1 MIISLNDK
9 QPEPGPAMDPL
20 LQSLTDAYHDYF
32 SVEHEITVNCKPLA
46 GTLPSEQD
54 FIASIPEPFL
64 LAGEMGSLNMS
75 ALRSLNRIGELA
87 DELANYLQQQARK
100 IDLLL
105 HYVLRQQDS
114 SEHRQLTLSYG
125 GAGLCW
131 QSQHPLDLLSLVEL
145 KVFLADNEGAIY
157 CLAQVISSEQIGD
170 GWQIKVVFRRIR
182 DQDRELIVRSSLHQQ
197 SRQLKHKAAQR
208 QLPE

>member
-1 MIISLNDK
+1 
-9 QPEPGPAMDPL
+9 MDPI

-32 SVEHEITVNCKPLA
+32 SVEHDIVVNCKVLNDP
-46 GTLPSEQD
+46 LPSEQT
-54 FIASIPEPFL
+54 FISSIPEPFL

-105 HYVLRQQDS
+105 HYVLRQQDNA
-114 SEHRQLTLSYG
+114 EHRQVTLSYG
-125 GAGLCW
+125 GAGLCL
-131 QSQHPLDLLSLVEL
+131 QSEQHIPPLSVVEL
-145 KVFLADNEGAIY
+145 KVFLAENEGAIY
-157 CLAQVISSEQIGD
+157 CLGQVISAEQAGT

-182 DQDRELIVRSSLHQQ
+182 DQDRELIVRASLHQQ
-197 SRQLKHKAAQR
+197 SRQLKQKAAQR

>member
-1 MIISLNDK
+1 
-9 QPEPGPAMDPL
+9 MDPI
-20 LQSLTDAYHDYF
+20 LQSLTDAYNDYF
-32 SVEHEITVNCKPLA
+32 SVEHDITVNCKVYSNA
-46 GTLPSEQD
+46 LPSEQE

-105 HYVLRQQDS
+105 HYVLQQQDS
-114 SEHRQLTLSYG
+114 AEHRQFTLSYG
-125 GAGLCW
+125 GAGLCLH
-131 QSQHPLDLLSLVEL
+131 SQQAIPSLSLVEL
-145 KVFLADNEGAIY
+145 KLFLAENEGAIY
-157 CLAQVISSEQIGD
+157 CLGQVISAEQTD
-170 GWQIKVVFRRIR
+170 AGWQIKVVFRRIR
-182 DQDRELIVRSSLHQQ
+182 DQDRELIVRASLHQQ
-197 SRQLKHKAAQR
+197 SRQLKQKAAQR

>member
-1 MIISLNDK
+1 
-9 QPEPGPAMDPL
+9 MDPI
-20 LQSLTDAYHDYF
+20 LQSLTDAYNDYF
-32 SVEHEITVNCKPLA
+32 SVEHDITVNCKLFT

-54 FIASIPEPFL
+54 FQASIPEPFL
-64 LAGEMGSLNMS
+64 LAGEMGTLNMS

-114 SEHRQLTLSYG
+114 AEHRQFTLSYG
-125 GAGLCW
+125 GAGLCL
-131 QSQHPLDLLSLVEL
+131 QSQQSIPALALVEL
-145 KVFLADNEGAIY
+145 KVFLAENEGAVY
-157 CLAQVISSEQIGD
+157 CLGQVISTEQMGD
-170 GWQIKVVFRRIR
+170 NWQIKVVFRRIR
-182 DQDRELIVRSSLHQQ
+182 DQDRELIVRASLHQQ
-197 SRQLKHKAAQR
+197 SRQLKQKAALR

>member
-1 MIISLNDK
+1 
-9 QPEPGPAMDPL
+9 MDPI

-32 SVEHEITVNCKPLA
+32 SVEHEIIVNCKSYS
-46 GTLPSEQD
+46 GTLPSEQA

-64 LAGEMGSLNMS
+64 LAGEMGTLNMS

-87 DELANYLQQQARK
+87 DELANYLQQQGRK

-114 SEHRQLTLSYG
+114 AEHRQVTLSYG
-125 GAGLCW
+125 GAGLCLLSE
-131 QSQHPLDLLSLVEL
+131 QQIAVLSLVEL
-145 KVFLADNEGAIY
+145 KVFLAENEGAIY
-157 CLAQVISSEQIGD
+157 CLGQIISAEQVD
-170 GWQIKVVFRRIR
+170 AGWQIKVVFRRIR
-182 DQDRELIVRSSLHQQ
+182 DQDRELIVRASLHQQ
-197 SRQLKHKAAQR
+197 SRQLKQKATQR

>member
-1 MIISLNDK
+1 
-9 QPEPGPAMDPL
+9 MDPI

-32 SVEHEITVNCKPLA
+32 SVEHEITVNCQPLP
-46 GTLPSEQD
+46 GLLPAEAE

-64 LAGEMGSLNMS
+64 VAGEMGALNMS

-87 DELANYLQQQARK
+87 EELANYLQQQARK

-114 SEHRQLTLSYG
+114 AEHRQRTLSYG
-125 GAGLCW
+125 GAGLCL
-131 QSQHPLDLLSLVEL
+131 QSPQPFEVLALVEL
-145 KVFLADNEGAIY
+145 KVFLAENEGAVY
-157 CLAQVISSEQIGD
+157 CLGQVISAEQTAD
-170 GWQIKVVFRRIR
+170 NWQIKVVFRRIR
-182 DQDRELIVRSSLHQQ
+182 DQDRELIVRASLHQQ
-197 SRQLKHKAAQR
+197 SRQLKQKAAQR